1 MMLPRSTL
9 LCSAMLVL
17 ALMSSCGGGS
27 GGNEPP
33 RNPCTDNPV
42 VFISK
47 VWDNNGVISQGLVG
61 RVGVALKAVPTLTGN
76 PPISDA
82 CKALQTFSTNPLR
95 PLPVGLSLDPKTG
108 VITGIPTQ
116 AFSSGGVP
124 AYVTVLFPGY
134 QPIDVLSGVNF
145 TN

>member
-1 MMLPRSTL
+1 MTARSILPCITV
-9 LCSAMLVL
+9 LVL
-17 ALMSSCGGGS
+17 ALMSACGGGGS
-27 GGNEPP
+27 SNEPP

-61 RVGVALKAVPTLTGN
+61 RVGIALKAVPTLTGN

-108 VITGIPTQ
+108 VITGTPTQ